1 MATQQELNKQ
11 SQRRRKKLGYARF
24 TRVMPIAYVAEIDA
38 FIKKK
43 GKEWDGVRSCL

>member
-24 TRVMPIAYVAEIDA
+24 TRVMPIAYVADIDA
-38 FIKKK
+38 FIKEKSKK
-43 GKEWDGVRSCL
+43 WESARK